1 MFEDFVREMTLEER
15 AEAEGLIEKAR
26 AEVFPTLW
34 TRVVHA
40 VFAFGVLKATSLF
53 CCFPSVGG
61 ALAFFGIRN
70 VWVELALVA
79 AAAVALGWAWRSV
92 ERDGRER
99 AVEYLQQVIDDV
111 AEGMVR
117 ETRWKADRVWRVN
130 PRDNDYL
137 AALFR
142 IEGGGSKNNSS
153 HATEHVFAE
162 LDASDHLDPDASA
175 VRGVEVALRGV
186 IVRLP
191 RAGERLV
198 RCCRFEEWT
207 VARIFESS
215 IREEGEV
222 DQGRN
227 EHPTLDSGD
236 FEDRARVQVSA
247 DVQVEPHPPPAVD
260 PLRPRLP
267 QISVEWL
274 KWVTAASVATFV
286 GGFVIG
292 LLLYRSVGDAI
303 VFGTTTGGVVLGI
316 GVVALAAV
324 LLVYG
329 AGQLVSR
336 TRVFDKPDGQGEG
349 ASYWSE
355 SFDASRYEL
364 IRTREGGKIV
374 AAAWYTQ
381 GLVYFA
387 RACVLDDS
395 IKAGRCGRRMTLVLG
410 PSGVVGVKHEGES
423 IRCGS
428 RVMTRAA
435 FNRTFP
441 ERGAVTEAEAWGDEA
456 AKATGSLA

>member
-1 MFEDFVREMTLEER
+1 MFEDFVREMTPEER
-15 AEAEGLIEKAR
+15 AEAEGLVEKAR
-26 AEVFPTLW
+26 AAVFPTLW

-99 AVEYLQQVIDDV
+99 AAEYLQQVIDDV

-117 ETRWKADRVWRVN
+117 ETRWKADRVWRVTL
-130 PRDNDYL
+130 PDDYDL
-137 AALFR
+137 QEETLFR
-142 IEGGGSKNNSS
+142 IEHFGGDDGSGIGAGPCFLADDSS
-153 HATEHVFAE
+153 WHSATVT
-162 LDASDHLDPDASA
+162 SGS
-175 VRGVEVALRGV
+175 RGILVAKQGV
-186 IVRLP
+186 ITRLP
-191 RAGERLV
+191 RSEARV
-198 RCCRFEEWT
+198 PCSCRFDDWE
-207 VARIFESS
+207 VARCFQSDVQKWGHVLALHDLDEYSKIQVEADVHV
-215 IREEGEV
+215 GP
-222 DQGRN
+222 
-227 EHPTLDSGD
+227 HPTPAMD
-236 FEDRARVQVSA
+236 
-247 DVQVEPHPPPAVD
+247 PHAIRPPQ
-260 PLRPRLP
+260 L
-267 QISVEWL
+267 SVEWL
-274 KWVTAASVATFV
+274 KWVAAASVATFV
-286 GGFVIG
+286 VGFVIG
-292 LLLYRSVGDAI
+292 LLLFRSVGDAI

-316 GVVALAAV
+316 GAVALAAV

-387 RACVLDDS
+387 RACVLGDS
-395 IKAGRCGRRMTLVLG
+395 IKAGSCGRRLTLVFG
-410 PSGVVGVKHEGES
+410 PSGVVGVKHEGEP

-428 RVMTRAA
+428 RVITRAA

-456 AKATGSLA
+456 AKATA